1 MRLLVLLCLFCICLS
16 AGCAQSTV
24 ATPQPVLIRIAGAN
38 SMRPVLLALTEEFS
52 RRYANVVFDLRGGGS
67 TLGQQDVAAG
77 KIDLG
82 ASILAPP
89 AAGEPIAPAQ
99 SNLVR
104 TPIGIDG
111 LAIVVHHTNKLE
123 GLTLT
128 QLRDIF
134 DGKILNW
141 QEVNGIDG
149 DIQLVSREDGSGAR
163 ILFEERVMGPEQVS
177 LTAIVMPTS
186 ADVVDFVGKNPLAIG
201 YVSRSFV
208 AAQLVD
214 NATDSAQTLVAQSA
228 PVQAGDAAGASVRV
242 LALDG
247 ELPYVDKLAAQQ
259 YQLVYPIFLVSKSAP
274 KGWLARFVDF
284 VLSPGGQDIVRQFSA
299 PVR

>member
-1 MRLLVLLCLFCICLS
+1 MLLFVS

-77 KIDLG
+77 QIDLA
-82 ASILAPP
+82 ASILTPP
-89 AAGEPIAPAQ
+89 AADAPVAPEL
-99 SNLVR
+99 SALVR

-111 LAIVVHHTNKLE
+111 LAIVVHHTNKVA
-123 GLTLT
+123 GLTLV

-141 QEVNGIDG
+141 QEVGGSNG

-208 AAQLVD
+208 AAQLVEID
-214 NATDSAQTLVAQSA
+214 PDGASA
-228 PVQAGDAAGASVRV
+228 PADQPAATPLANGAESSVQV

-247 ELPYVDKLAAQQ
+247 ELPYVNKLAAQQ
-259 YQLVYPIFLVSKSAP
+259 YQLVYPMFLVSKGAP
-274 KGWLARFVDF
+274 KGWIARFVDF
-284 VLSPGGQDIVRQFSA
+284 VLSPGGQDIVQQFGA

>member
-1 MRLLVLLCLFCICLS
+1 MCLS
-16 AGCAQSTV
+16 AGCTQSPVT
-24 ATPQPVLIRIAGAN
+24 TPQPVLIRIAGAN

-52 RRYANVVFDLRGGGS
+52 RRHANVVFDLRGGGS

-77 KIDLG
+77 KIDLA

-89 AAGEPIAPAQ
+89 AADETIAAELR
-99 SNLVR
+99 NLVR

-111 LAIVVHHTNKLE
+111 LALVVHHTNKVE
-123 GLTLT
+123 SLTAV

-134 DGKILNW
+134 DGKLLNW
-141 QEVNGIDG
+141 QEVGGADG
-149 DIQLVSREDGSGAR
+149 DILLVSREDGSGAR
-163 ILFEERVMGPEQVS
+163 MLFEERIMGAEQVS

-208 AAQLVD
+208 AAQLTED
-214 NATDSAQTLVAQSA
+214 APGADMAPAPQSA
-228 PVQAGDAAGASVRV
+228 GTPVPNRAETPADAAVRV
-242 LALDG
+242 LAVDG
-247 ELPYVDKLAAQQ
+247 ELPYINNLAAQQ
-259 YQLVYPIFLVSKSAP
+259 YPLIYPLMLVSKGAP
-274 KGWLARFVDF
+274 KGWPARFVDF
-284 VLSPGGQDIVRQFSA
+284 VLSPAGQGIVQQFSA